1 MSRLAQ
7 IVLLCGVLLAAN
19 PLRAVVSVVD
29 DAGRSV
35 TLARPAQRIVS
46 LSPHATE
53 LLFAAGAGARVVG
66 AVSYSD
72 FPAAAARLPRV
83 GDAHALDLERIVAL
97 RPDLVVAWL
106 TGNSRQQV
114 DRLAASGIPVFFSE
128 PRVAEDVATN
138 LARLGELAG
147 TTDAAGAA
155 AARFRAELLRLAS
168 RYRGA
173 RPVTLFYEIWHTPPM
188 TLNGRHFV
196 SDILVRCGARNIF
209 ADIPALT
216 PTVSLEA
223 VIAAAPQVIATGAG
237 AEALDFW
244 RGRIEIPA
252 ARSGHL
258 CEVDATRMHR
268 AGPRLVAAAAQLCG
282 CIDRA
287 RRAP

>member
-1 MSRLAQ
+1 MSRLTA
-7 IVLLCGVLLAAN
+7 IALVCGLLLTAG
-19 PLRAVVSVVD
+19 PLRAAVAVTD
-29 DAGRSV
+29 DAGRRV
-35 TLARPAQRIVS
+35 LLAQPAKRIVS

-97 RPDLVVAWL
+97 RPDLIVAWL

-114 DRLAASGIPVFFSE
+114 DRLAASGTPVFFSD
-128 PRVAEDVATN
+128 PHVAEDVATS

-147 TTDAAGAA
+147 SVDAARVA
-155 AARFRAELLRLAS
+155 AARFSDELQRLEG

-173 RPVTLFYEIWHTPPM
+173 QPVSVFYEIWHTPPM

-196 SDILVRCGARNIF
+196 SDILARCGARNVF
-209 ADIPALT
+209 ADVPALT

-237 AEALDFW
+237 PEALAFW
-244 RGRIEIPA
+244 RGRPEIPA
-252 ARSGHL
+252 ARDGHL
-258 CEVDATRMHR
+258 CEVDATGMHR
-268 AGPRLVAAAAQLCG
+268 AGPRLVEAAAQLCG

-287 RRAP
+287 RH